1 MNTTAQPI
9 LTATDLTMDYAAQ
22 AATPRTAQDQGAF
35 APHPLALNRVN
46 FTLRPGET
54 VAVMGP
60 SGSGKS
66 TLLHALAGIITPTAG
81 TVQFRGANLAAMPDA
96 ERTALR
102 RNAFGFVFQSGQL
115 LPELPAVENI
125 ALPLMLGGM
134 PYPQATSQA
143 VLWLERFGL
152 RPLMAQRPGEMSGGQ
167 MQRVAIARALSVNP
181 AIIFADE
188 PTGALDQTTGHAVM
202 RLLMDAARQQRVRRA
217 RDARPERGRL
227 LLAHRAHARRHDHRR
242 AAHPDSASRTPGPRP
257 HAHAGA
263 IAGRR
268 TMSTF
273 ALWRLFHRPARGVRG
288 SDSADS
294 TTMLA
299 VFAFAA
305 ATAIFLTVLG
315 GLHGFIWRASPDHT
329 IPCLLDESHCS
340 ATALAAHKHVIAT
353 SAAAA
358 DQANYASTYIV
369 LAMFACLLLLVPFAA
384 LAGSAARLAAS
395 RRDARLAAL
404 RLAGATTGQVVRL
417 TAFDSALQALAGAL
431 IGIAGYF
438 ALMPL
443 IMLLTFQNQHFTFAQ
458 LWVGPVAL
466 VATVAG
472 VTLLALVSA
481 LLTLRRVAITPLGVS
496 ARQGQP
502 LPSKIR
508 LLIFAVAVI
517 GALAI
522 LSNMQLINA
531 GTGAMIAIIFGLIV
545 GCFALI
551 NLVGSF
557 AVTIRARSRARRPR
571 NAATMIAM
579 RRILDNPKR
588 AWRNVSGIGLA
599 VFIAG
604 ITSVCSLFGS
614 LASGDPNSA
623 DAIMMRDIGTGGL
636 LTLAFAGVLAAVS
649 SGVMQSAS
657 VIDQSNEYNMLV
669 LEGTDEATLRK
680 ARFQEVLTPLNTVV
694 LLAGVCS
701 LLLLAPLVGNAFT
714 QPGPLISFVGG
725 AALCYALVL
734 VGAVAA
740 NRTAA
745 RLACVTARADD

>member
-1 MNTTAQPI
+1 
-9 LTATDLTMDYAAQ
+9 
-22 AATPRTAQDQGAF
+22 
-35 APHPLALNRVN
+35 
-46 FTLRPGET
+46 
-54 VAVMGP
+54 
-60 SGSGKS
+60 
-66 TLLHALAGIITPTAG
+66 
-81 TVQFRGANLAAMPDA
+81 
-96 ERTALR
+96 
-102 RNAFGFVFQSGQL
+102 
-115 LPELPAVENI
+115 
-125 ALPLMLGGM
+125 
-134 PYPQATSQA
+134 
-143 VLWLERFGL
+143 
-152 RPLMAQRPGEMSGGQ
+152 
-167 MQRVAIARALSVNP
+167 
-181 AIIFADE
+181 
-188 PTGALDQTTGHAVM
+188 
-202 RLLMDAARQQRVRRA
+202 
-217 RDARPERGRL
+217 
-227 LLAHRAHARRHDHRR
+227 
-242 AAHPDSASRTPGPRP
+242 
-257 HAHAGA
+257 
-263 IAGRR
+263 
-268 TMSTF
+268 MSTF
-273 ALWRLFHRPARGVRG
+273 ALWRLFHRPARCVRG

-329 IPCLLDESHCS
+329 IPCLLGEHNCD

-369 LAMFACLLLLVPFAA
+369 LALFACLLLLVPFAA

-395 RRDARLAAL
+395 RCDARLAAL

-458 LWVGPVAL
+458 LWVGPIAL

-614 LASGDPNSA
+614 LASDDPNSA
-623 DAIMMRDIGTGGL
+623 DAIMMHDIGTGGL

-649 SGVMQSAS
+649 SGIMQSAS

-701 LLLLAPLVGNAFT
+701 LMLIAPLVGNAFT

-725 AALCYALVL
+725 VALCYALVL